1 MEEKDDKETLRNIDK
16 KLKAVAHSE
25 EIDAKFG
32 FLRHKTPVERIG
44 WLINFQPVFSSTLFK
59 TSSC

>member
-1 MEEKDDKETLRNIDK
+1 MEDKDDKENMRNIDK
-16 KLKAVAHSE
+16 KLKSIAHSE

-44 WLINFQPVFSSTLFK
+44 WLINFQPVIEYPIFF
-59 TSSC
+59 